1 MQLRDVRNLL
11 SPDCDVVYLH
21 SQAPKLGVEELLR
34 EVLASYE

>member
-1 MQLRDVRNLL
+1 MNYDVRNLL

-21 SQAPKLGVEELLR
+21 NQAPKLGVEELPR